1 LKGGN
6 DYASSTTRSFEDQT
20 ACPTSIRSPDLP
32 NPRHF
37 TFEPDYPTTQ
47 NSSSDNLIE
56 GGIFGSHAGIMGA
69 LPPRQTSRALSQG
82 RIPRPRNSYFLF
94 CSAFHQGKYLTK
106 AVEKDHRH
114 ISRITAFFW
123 AQLPE
128 TEKDVWRQMAELE
141 KKQHAL
147 TYPDYQF
154 KPTPRIKP
162 HTRRNVKRKSAEEID
177 RCRKIATLLR
187 NGKSGEELTH
197 AVRHMESDQPSTVS
211 EEGTTS
217 SGCEEGKLH
226 LPMYEHPQVSQLT
239 FVPFQQVKAD
249 QPPSFRN
256 PLPSL
261 PQVPLKRSYPV
272 SPCND
277 SVVTV

>member
-1 LKGGN
+1 MG
-6 DYASSTTRSFEDQT
+6 STTHFSQSFEDPT
-20 ACPTSIRSPDLP
+20 TYPTSIQSPDLP
-32 NPRHF
+32 NPLHF
-37 TFEPDYPTTQ
+37 TPEPDHSTTQ

-56 GGIFGSHAGIMGA
+56 GSIFSSHVDISMGA
-69 LPPRQTSRALSQG
+69 TPPRQTSRALSLG
-82 RIPRPRNSYFLF
+82 RIPRPRNEFILF
-94 CSAFHQGKYLTK
+94 RSAFHQMKHLTK

-114 ISRITAFFW
+114 ISRIAAFFW

-128 TEKDVWRQMAELE
+128 AEKDVWRQMAELE

-147 TYPDYQF
+147 AYPDYQF

-162 HTRRNVKRKSAEEID
+162 HTKRNVKRKSPEEIE

-197 AVRHMESDQPSTVS
+197 AVRRMENDQPSMVS

-217 SGCEEGKLH
+217 NGREERKTNQLH
-226 LPMYEHPQVSQLT
+226 LPVYEHPQVSQLT
-239 FVPFQQVKAD
+239 FVPFQHVKAD
-249 QPPSFRN
+249 EPPSFQN
-256 PLPSL
+256 PL

-272 SPCND
+272 SACNELI
-277 SVVTV
+277 VTI

>member
-1 LKGGN
+1 MRL
-6 DYASSTTRSFEDQT
+6 
-20 ACPTSIRSPDLP
+20 PDLP
-32 NPRHF
+32 NPRHL
-37 TFEPDYPTTQ
+37 TFEPDYQTTQ
-47 NSSSDNLIE
+47 NSSPDNLIE
-56 GGIFGSHAGIMGA
+56 GSSFGSQVGISMGA
-69 LPPRQTSRALSQG
+69 TPPRQTSRAFSQG
-82 RIPRPRNSYFLF
+82 RIPRPKNPYILF
-94 CSAFHQGKYLTK
+94 RSAFHQGKYLTK

-114 ISRITAFFW
+114 ISRITAFCW

-162 HTRRNVKRKSAEEID
+162 RTRRNVKRKSAEEIE

-187 NGKSGEELTH
+187 NGRSGEELTH
-197 AVRHMESDQPSTVS
+197 AVRHMENDQPCTVS

-217 SGCEEGKLH
+217 NGCEEGKLH
-226 LPMYEHPQVSQLT
+226 LPMYEYPQVSQLT
-239 FVPFQQVKAD
+239 FVPFQHEKAD
-249 QPPSFRN
+249 QLPSFRN

-261 PQVPLKRSYPV
+261 PQVPLKRSYPA
-272 SPCND
+272 SSCND